1 MLEPDEGYSA
11 GQYGQYAR
19 SVIGKIIKRGK
30 MPILVGGSGLYVK
43 AVIDGLF
50 EGPGRD
56 AEIRNQ
62 LMERLEAE
70 DLASLLATLKKVDPA
85 AAAKMTQPTARR
97 VIRALEVF
105 YLTGRPLSEVQA
117 QQAGELKF
125 RTIQFG
131 LEWERKE
138 LYDRINQRVDRM
150 ISDGLVDEVRD
161 LQNRGYDTRLNAL
174 NTVGYKEVFDYLEG
188 SLAYEEMVALIK
200 QNTRRFAKRQLTWF
214 RADKRIRWIPMSKE
228 KSSSDV
234 ADAIAEMF
242 RRSQRKS

>member
-1 MLEPDEGYSA
+1 MKRPRILALVGPTASGKTSISLRLAGLLNGEIVSADSRQIYRHLNIGTAKPTPADRRKVKHHFVDMLEPDEGYSA

-85 AAAKMTQPTARR
+85 AAAKMTQPNARR
-97 VIRALEVF
+97 VVRALEVF

-117 QQAGELKF
+117 QQAGEAKF
-125 RTIQFG
+125 TTIQFG
-131 LEWERKE
+131 LEYERKE

-150 ISDGLVDEVRD
+150 ISD
-161 LQNRGYDTRLNAL
+161 
-174 NTVGYKEVFDYLEG
+174 
-188 SLAYEEMVALIK
+188 
-200 QNTRRFAKRQLTWF
+200 
-214 RADKRIRWIPMSKE
+214 
-228 KSSSDV
+228 
-234 ADAIAEMF
+234 
-242 RRSQRKS
+242 